1 MIERN
6 LFAHFNMILLN
17 DYYVIISLI
26 MKLFVKILQIP
37 RKKNSINMSVY
48 TAQNVQMSLLSVCFF
63 LLKKPSKIANV
74 YFFMQRI
81 LFKY

>member
-17 DYYVIISLI
+17 DYVIISLI
-26 MKLFVKILQIP
+26 MKFIKILQIS
-37 RKKNSINMSVY
+37 KKNSINMSVH
-48 TAQNVQMSLLSVCFF
+48 TAQNVQMFLLSVCFF

>member
-26 MKLFVKILQIP
+26 MKFIKILQIS
-37 RKKNSINMSVY
+37 KKK
-48 TAQNVQMSLLSVCFF
+48 LH
-63 LLKKPSKIANV
+63 
-74 YFFMQRI
+74 
-81 LFKY
+81 